1 MLLGCPLLSI
11 LAQESSSL
19 VSNTW
24 SDSPYM
30 FGDWG
35 GERTRLANVGV
46 VLNVIYVHD
55 LLADTQGALANWS
68 RVRGTLDVDFG
79 KAALVQG
86 LKFHIT
92 AMWQAGG
99 NLGLYLGTI
108 ANPSSNASFNLLR
121 LDSWWF
127 EQALANNKVFVRAG
141 QFAGWDSY
149 GVQQYGESYLME
161 PLGYAL
167 GNLFAADYEPF
178 APAATPAAE
187 IRYVPSSHFYLK
199 SAIFS
204 GNRNPLHDDVS
215 GVHLKFKDS
224 PVIAS
229 EAAVL
234 VNPSPSVTAKT
245 YPGSYEF
252 GATVNPGEFSNIA
265 SGQRSRT
272 NYLIYFMANQRIY
285 RPQAGN
291 DRGIDLNFAF
301 DWTPDGIT
309 KNFSQI
315 TAGVRYHGLIP
326 HRQRDT
332 LAIGLVCSRTS
343 GVLNHALSEAR
354 SLPFGTEKAF
364 EVDYTVPVTR
374 WLKFQPVFER
384 YFDTGG
390 NPQSRNAT
398 IAGFRTVFTL

>member
-1 MLLGCPLLSI
+1 
-11 LAQESSSL
+11 
-19 VSNTW
+19 
-24 SDSPYM
+24 
-30 FGDWG
+30 
-35 GERTRLANVGV
+35 
-46 VLNVIYVHD
+46 
-55 LLADTQGALANWS
+55 
-68 RVRGTLDVDFG
+68 
-79 KAALVQG
+79 
-86 LKFHIT
+86 
-92 AMWQAGG
+92 
-99 NLGLYLGTI
+99 
-108 ANPSSNASFNLLR
+108 
-121 LDSWWF
+121 
-127 EQALANNKVFVRAG
+127 
-141 QFAGWDSY
+141 
-149 GVQQYGESYLME
+149 
-161 PLGYAL
+161 L

-229 EAAVL
+229 EAGVL

-272 NYLIYFMANQRIY
+272 NYLIYFMANQRMY

-291 DRGIDLNFAF
+291 DRRIDLNFAF
-301 DWTPDGIT
+301 DWTPDDIT

-343 GVLNHALSEAR
+343 GVLNHAISKAR

-364 EVDYTVPVTR
+364 EVDYTVPVPR

>member
-19 VSNTW
+19 VPNTW

-46 VLNVIYVHD
+46 VLNVIYVND
-55 LLADTQGALANWS
+55 LLADTQGTLANWS

-86 LKFHIT
+86 LTFHIT

-161 PLGYAL
+161 PRSGTHWAISLL
-167 GNLFAADYEPF
+167 RITSPLRRPRL
-178 APAATPAAE
+178 PL
-187 IRYVPSSHFYLK
+187 LK
-199 SAIFS
+199 SDMC
-204 GNRNPLHDDVS
+204 P
-215 GVHLKFKDS
+215 
-224 PVIAS
+224 
-229 EAAVL
+229 
-234 VNPSPSVTAKT
+234 
-245 YPGSYEF
+245 
-252 GATVNPGEFSNIA
+252 
-265 SGQRSRT
+265 
-272 NYLIYFMANQRIY
+272 
-285 RPQAGN
+285 
-291 DRGIDLNFAF
+291 
-301 DWTPDGIT
+301 
-309 KNFSQI
+309 
-315 TAGVRYHGLIP
+315 
-326 HRQRDT
+326 
-332 LAIGLVCSRTS
+332 
-343 GVLNHALSEAR
+343 
-354 SLPFGTEKAF
+354 
-364 EVDYTVPVTR
+364 PVTLR
-374 WLKFQPVFER
+374 EVRHILRQ
-384 YFDTGG
+384 
-390 NPQSRNAT
+390 PQSPA
-398 IAGFRTVFTL
+398 

>member
-1 MLLGCPLLSI
+1 M
-11 LAQESSSL
+11 
-19 VSNTW
+19 
-24 SDSPYM
+24 
-30 FGDWG
+30 
-35 GERTRLANVGV
+35 
-46 VLNVIYVHD
+46 VLNVIYVND
-55 LLADTQGALANWS
+55 LLADPQDALANWS

-79 KAALVQG
+79 KAELVQG

-141 QFAGWDSY
+141 QFAGFDSY

-187 IRYVPSSHFYLK
+187 IRYVPSSHFYVK

-215 GVHLKFKDS
+215 GVHFKFKDS

-229 EAAVL
+229 EAGVL
-234 VNPSPSVTAKT
+234 VNPSPSATAKT

-265 SGQRSRT
+265 TGRT
-272 NYLIYFMANQRIY
+272 IGVSALAGAWESTRI
-285 RPQAGN
+285 
-291 DRGIDLNFAF
+291 
-301 DWTPDGIT
+301 
-309 KNFSQI
+309 S
-315 TAGVRYHGLIP
+315 
-326 HRQRDT
+326 
-332 LAIGLVCSRTS
+332 
-343 GVLNHALSEAR
+343 
-354 SLPFGTEKAF
+354 
-364 EVDYTVPVTR
+364 
-374 WLKFQPVFER
+374 
-384 YFDTGG
+384 
-390 NPQSRNAT
+390 
-398 IAGFRTVFTL
+398 

>member
-19 VSNTW
+19 VPNTW

-46 VLNVIYVHD
+46 VLNVIYVND
-55 LLADTQGALANWS
+55 LLADTRGALANWS

-79 KAALVQG
+79 KTELVHG

-127 EQALANNKVFVRAG
+127 EEALANNKVFVRAG
-141 QFAGWDSY
+141 QFAGFDSY

-187 IRYVPSSHFYLK
+187 VRYVPSSHFYLK

-229 EAAVL
+229 EAGVL

-245 YPGSYEF
+245 YPGSYAF

-265 SGQRSRT
+265 TGQRSRT
-272 NYLIYFMANQRIY
+272 NYLIYFTANQRIY

-301 DWTPDGIT
+301 DWTPDDIT

-326 HRQRDT
+326 HRQGDT
-332 LAIGLVCSRTS
+332 LAIGFVCSRTS
-343 GVLNHALSEAR
+343 GVLNHALSEAG

-374 WLKFQPVFER
+374 WLKFQPVFEH
-384 YFDTGG
+384 YFDTGA
-390 NPQSRNAT
+390 NPQSRKAT